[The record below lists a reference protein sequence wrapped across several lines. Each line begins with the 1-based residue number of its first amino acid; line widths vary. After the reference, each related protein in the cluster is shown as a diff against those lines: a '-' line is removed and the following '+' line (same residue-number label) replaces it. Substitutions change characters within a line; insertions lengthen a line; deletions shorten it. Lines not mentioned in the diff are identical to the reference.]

1 MAMAELPSVT
11 INYTTSLYGFLG
23 QLFYFRGKTNKQK
36 QNKTRQSF
44 STYVKLK
51 AKLKISPCY
60 MLVFK
65 KYGDSPC
72 ENQSPNFTFVLSF
85 SLVYI
90 VFGCQRIWAW
100 LGLGE
105 IYFDN
110 CRWVLILS

>member
-11 INYTTSLYGFLG
+11 VNYTMSLYGFLG
-23 QLFYFRGKTNKQK
+23 QLFYFKGKTNKNSK
-36 QNKTRQSF
+36 QNKTSQSF

-72 ENQSPNFTFVLSF
+72 ENE
-85 SLVYI
+85 
-90 VFGCQRIWAW
+90 RA
-100 LGLGE
+100 
-105 IYFDN
+105 
-110 CRWVLILS
+110 LILHLFFHFSCLYCVW